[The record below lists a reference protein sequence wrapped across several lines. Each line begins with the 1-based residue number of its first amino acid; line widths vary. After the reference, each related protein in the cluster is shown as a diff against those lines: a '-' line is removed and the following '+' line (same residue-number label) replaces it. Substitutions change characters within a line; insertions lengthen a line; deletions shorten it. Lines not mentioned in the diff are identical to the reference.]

1 MEHRPYPPNATNP
14 PQSRFPWPL
23 VALAIAVAL
32 LIVTLWLSPGI
43 NRASTKDA
51 NTASQAAQL
60 RAAQLRLS
68 AISLSPQEAN
78 NQANVDVYGQASNS
92 GARPITSAIV
102 SAVFKDESGAPILT
116 QQKPMERVDLQKRET
131 LDEKDFLDD
140 PLKPGQTAGFR
151 VSYTEIPQNWN
162 HEPPE
167 LSVLQVTVKK

>member
-23 VALAIAVAL
+23 IALAIAVAL

-43 NRASTKDA
+43 NRASTKQA

-60 RAAQLRLS
+60 RLS
-68 AISLSPQEAN
+68 AISLAPQEAN
-78 NQANVDVYGQASNS
+78 DQANVDVYGQVSNS
-92 GARPITSAIV
+92 GARPITSAII
-102 SAVFKDESGAPILT
+102 SAVFKDKNGASILT
-116 QQKPMERVDLQKRET
+116 QQKPMERVDLQKKEKT
-131 LDEKDFLDD
+131 LDEKDFVDD

-162 HEPPE
+162 HQPPE
-167 LSVLQVTVKK
+167 LSVLQVTIKK

>member
-23 VALAIAVAL
+23 IALAIAVAL

-43 NRASTKDA
+43 NRASTKEA

-60 RAAQLRLS
+60 RLS
-68 AISLSPQEAN
+68 AISLAPQEAN
-78 NQANVDVYGQASNS
+78 DQANVDVYGQVSNS
-92 GARPITSAIV
+92 GARPITSAII
-102 SAVFKDESGAPILT
+102 SAVFKDKNGAPVLT
-116 QQKPMERVDLQKRET
+116 QQKPMERVDLEKKEKT

-162 HEPPE
+162 HQPPE
-167 LSVLQVTVKK
+167 LSVLQVTIKK